1 MARSTGPGRH
11 SRVAL
16 GAASLSQDSGPT
28 SPRQVSLP
36 LPPPP
41 SRSPLPRPE
50 LLSWRPFPGFPPQ
63 DLGPV
68 RSCSPGGTF

>member
-1 MARSTGPGRH
+1 MARSSGPGRH

-16 GAASLSQDSGPT
+16 GAASLSQDSEPT

-36 LPPPP
+36 LPPAP
-41 SRSPLPRPE
+41 SPLPRPE
-50 LLSWRPFPGFPPQ
+50 LLSWRPFPGFPSQ

-68 RSCSPGGTF
+68 RSCSPGDTF